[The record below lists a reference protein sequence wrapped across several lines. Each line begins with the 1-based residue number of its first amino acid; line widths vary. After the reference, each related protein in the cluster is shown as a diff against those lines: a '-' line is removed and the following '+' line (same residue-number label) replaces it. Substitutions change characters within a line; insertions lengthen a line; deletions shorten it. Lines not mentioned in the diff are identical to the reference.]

1 MGFLGILEPKSG
13 EHVPGTVVLDDQAAH
28 SEGTT
33 SNLKHASGKSGNI
46 ILIPQPSNDPNDPL
60 NWSQTK
66 KLTCMLI
73 VGFGSCVYGAT
84 IPPLLNA
91 GTVVIA
97 MDLGVSIPAVIQAS
111 GYQVLVVAG
120 SATIVNAI
128 SRKFGKRPVFLASC
142 IFGLVGS
149 AVGSASQNYSQ
160 LLTARIIQGFSC
172 TAYESL
178 LLAIVGDLFFLH
190 ERGTYS
196 AFANFILGAV
206 SNFSSVI
213 CGPITTNLGW
223 RWLFHLL
230 LILGSLIMVL
240 HFLFVP
246 ETQYNRDRAYELD
259 ETGIPAATLNEK
271 VDAVQV
277 EDVGSNSG
285 SNSSIKPKTYVQ
297 SLAIFTGKY
306 SNENFFMLCF
316 GPFATCLNLAVLWV
330 IILSGYYLSLFVTV
344 AYLLAQL
351 FSPPPYLLTASG
363 VGYLSLGPFLGGLLA
378 AVVSAFINDPLVR
391 WCAKRNKGVY
401 EPEYRLL
408 IAHGGLIGIA
418 GFIGFGFAAQN
429 YESYFLTAFCHGMG
443 LFGLMFLFISSTNYA
458 LDSFREMSNEIFLA
472 SMAFKNLI
480 IFAYAYFI
488 NDWAAR
494 EGPAQVLYVLGAVG
508 AGLMITTP
516 VLFIFGKRY
525 RLWWHKHNLVQKL
538 GIVTH
543 AE

>member
-1 MGFLGILEPKSG
+1 MGFLGILEPASG

-28 SEGTT
+28 TESHT
-33 SNLKHASGKSGNI
+33 SNLKHAAGKNGNI

-60 NWSQTK
+60 NWPYAK
-66 KLTCMLI
+66 KLTVMLI

-97 MDLGVSIPAVIQAS
+97 MDLGITIPAVIQAS

-128 SRKFGKRPVFLASC
+128 ARKFGKRPVFLASC

-149 AVGSASQNYSQ
+149 AVGSASTNYTQ

-178 LLAIVGDLFFLH
+178 LLAVVGDLFFLH
-190 ERGTYS
+190 ERGLYS
-196 AFANFILGAV
+196 AMANFILGAV

-213 CGPITTNLGW
+213 CGPIVTNLGW
-223 RWLFHLL
+223 KWLFHLL
-230 LILGSLIMVL
+230 LVFGSIVMVV

-246 ETQYNRDRAYELD
+246 ETQFNRDRAFELD
-259 ETGIPAATLNEK
+259 ENNLTPEALNEK
-271 VDAVQV
+271 VDNIQV

-285 SNSSIKPKTYVQ
+285 SSIRKKTYVE
-297 SLAIFTGKY
+297 SLAIFTGTY
-306 SNENFFMLCF
+306 SKENFFMLCF

-330 IILSGYYLSLFVTV
+330 VILSGYYLSLFVTV

-363 VGYLSLGPFLGGLLA
+363 VGYLSLGPFIGGLLS
-378 AVVSAFINDPLVR
+378 AVVAALINDR
-391 WCAKRNKGVY
+391 IAMYCAKRNKGVY

-408 IAHGGLIGIA
+408 IAHLGVIALA

-429 YESYFLTAFCHGMG
+429 YQSYYLTAFLHGMG
-443 LFGLMFLFISSTNYA
+443 LFGLMFVFVSSTNYA
-458 LDSFREMSNEIFLA
+458 LDAYREMSNEIFLA
-472 SMAFKNLI
+472 GMAFKNLI

-494 EGPAQVLYVLGAVG
+494 EGPAQVLYVLCAAG
-508 AGLMITTP
+508 AGLMLTTP
-516 VLFIFGKRY
+516 VLYIFGKRY
-525 RLWWHKHNLVQKL
+525 RLYWSKHNLVRKL

-543 AE
+543 EE